1 MTTLHTLGTT
11 LTKLKHL
18 YKMTTNQ
25 MCLNILYESGTL
37 LWYAEKRK
45 VFTQNIYVYLLTFTK
60 NFSPCLLSLGA
71 QIRCAQNQYTADQ
84 TDLKYPLHF
93 Y

>member
-60 NFSPCLLSLGA
+60 IFPHAYLVWGSKLDVPKISILL
-71 QIRCAQNQYTADQ
+71 TKP
-84 TDLKYPLHF
+84 T
-93 Y
+93 